1 MSEAT
6 VFVISENPAVR
17 DAVSE
22 LVASGGLLAEAF
34 PSLEAWREAVPAAR
48 QGCVVLDGPVP
59 DLSSPERL
67 ARLTATCLRHPVL
80 LLVDRGDVPTAVSAI
95 RAGVVEVIEK
105 PLRNGH
111 LLERIRTAAAASQS
125 VDTAGCCGD

>member
-1 MSEAT
+1 MTEAT

-22 LVASGGLLAEAF
+22 LATSGGLLAENF
-34 PSLEAWREAVPAAR
+34 PSLEAWREAVPSAR
-48 QGCVVLDGPVP
+48 QGCLVLDAGAL
-59 DLSSPERL
+59 DLSGPERL
-67 ARLTATCLRHPVL
+67 ARLTTTCLRHPVL

-105 PLRNGH
+105 PLRNAS
-111 LLERIRTAAAASQS
+111 LLERVRIAAAASQRPN
-125 VDTAGCCGD
+125 TAGCCGD